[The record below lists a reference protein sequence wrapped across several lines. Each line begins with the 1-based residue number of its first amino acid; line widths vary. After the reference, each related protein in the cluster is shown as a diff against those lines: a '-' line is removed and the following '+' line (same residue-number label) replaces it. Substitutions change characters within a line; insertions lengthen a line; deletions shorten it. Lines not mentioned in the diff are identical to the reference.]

1 MNGLIYE
8 RFGIFN
14 DDGFVKDQQKL
25 RTNHRT
31 LGQRRNLIIIEK
43 KTGTLSYLFLDEG
56 VKRRTEKPKEIRIN
70 LARCWSVLTSIQ
82 VGSLVLVFHLK

>member
-14 DDGFVKDQQKL
+14 DYDGFVKDQQKL

-31 LGQRRNLIIIEK
+31 LGQRRNLIIIKEK
-43 KTGTLSYLFLDEG
+43 YKNSELFVFE
-56 VKRRTEKPKEIRIN
+56 RR
-70 LARCWSVLTSIQ
+70 C
-82 VGSLVLVFHLK
+82 

>member
-14 DDGFVKDQQKL
+14 DYDGFVRDQQKL

-31 LGQRRNLIIIEK
+31 LGQRRNLIIIKEK
-43 KTGTLSYLFLDEG
+43 YKNSELFVFG
-56 VKRRTEKPKEIRIN
+56 RR
-70 LARCWSVLTSIQ
+70 C
-82 VGSLVLVFHLK
+82 